1 MLNKWDKKYVY
12 MGLTAIVVLLVWRL
26 IDITLVS
33 WEGIWEVLSVING
46 ALAPVYIGLIIA
58 YLLNPIMKK
67 LEEYV
72 FLPLCKKIWK
82 HEDTE
87 KSVARGFSVFVSL
100 LLGVFLI
107 IGLFML
113 VLPEII
119 DSLTSLANHMP
130 SYYYVLKEWI
140 EKTAKNYP
148 ELEQYALEVSRKGF
162 EQLETWLESELLPS
176 STELLATVSDS
187 VVSVLTEILDCFIG
201 IIISIYLLAGKEKFL
216 AQARR
221 MVYSVFSLKRAE
233 QVLELSEETNDL
245 FGKFLS
251 GKLIDSL
258 IVGIITF
265 FIMSILQI
273 PYTSLISV
281 IIGVTNIIP
290 YFGQYIGIIPSAFL
304 ILLASPVKCIVF
316 LIAIIII
323 MQIDG
328 NIIGPKILGESIGLG
343 SFWILFSI
351 LVFGS
356 LFGLVGMIVAVP
368 VFAIIYRSVKK
379 WSAKQLEKKQLQI
392 ETESYRKETTE
403 HEPKREMLHKKK

>member
-1 MLNKWDKKYVY
+1 M
-12 MGLTAIVVLLVWRL
+12 
-26 IDITLVS
+26 
-33 WEGIWEVLSVING
+33 
-46 ALAPVYIGLIIA
+46 
-58 YLLNPIMKK
+58 
-67 LEEYV
+67 
-72 FLPLCKKIWK
+72 
-82 HEDTE
+82 
-87 KSVARGFSVFVSL
+87 
-100 LLGVFLI
+100 
-107 IGLFML
+107 
-113 VLPEII
+113 
-119 DSLTSLANHMP
+119 
-130 SYYYVLKEWI
+130 
-140 EKTAKNYP
+140 
-148 ELEQYALEVSRKGF
+148 
-162 EQLETWLESELLPS
+162 ETWLESELLPS

-221 MVYSVFSLKRAE
+221 MVYSVFSVKRAE

-265 FIMSILQI
+265 FVMSILGI

-304 ILLASPVKCIVF
+304 ILLVSPVKCIIF

-356 LFGLVGMIVAVP
+356 LFGLVGMIIAVP
-368 VFAIIYRSVKK
+368 VFAIVYRSVKK
-379 WSAKQLEKKQLQI
+379 WSAKQLEKKQLPIQTEFYRQ
-392 ETESYRKETTE
+392 ETPE
-403 HEPKREMLHKKK
+403 HEPKREILHKKK